1 MANFSVKASFDGSE
15 LVQGFK
21 EVKTEINGL
30 TNAGKSAQKSLGE
43 MLQKKNSTS
52 DYRRQLSLLSR
63 EITDLTVNYR
73 RMSEAEQQSEFGVAL
88 KQRIDE
94 LTAKASEFKDAMLD
108 VQQSINESA
117 SDTAN
122 WDAFQSLV
130 DITSSSL
137 QTFVGVT
144 GMSEDSVA
152 ALTRTIAIMQT
163 TGAAANTVIKVGNA
177 LQKTSALMLGVVRVQ
192 NAAAATAVAIKTAA
206 EGKSIIVTKAATVAQ
221 AAFNAVAKANP
232 YVLLATV
239 ILGVGAALVGFVKK
253 TKEAEKEQAEYNK
266 QIEEQKEKEKER
278 AQIIGRHVG
287 DVISKYNL
295 LRNEWVQLRTEEEK
309 NEWIRNN
316 ADAFADLGLNVSN
329 AALANKAFVD
339 TADDVITA
347 LRLQAEAEALRELYI
362 QNYGKAVEKQI
373 EIEKK
378 QEEARKKWQSGYKPT
393 GAEKSQ
399 YGVRYDDY
407 NSHYEAPI
415 VNDDTH
421 WLVKAII
428 GGAVANRDISAS
440 NITGQTVYHDDL
452 SSTGAARIRE
462 QIVSDYQTQID
473 AGFADANRYLEL
485 MNEKNAAAVEAAK
498 KAGVVKVPSITGGGK
513 GGGKGGSKSSTETK
527 RTLQDELAAFN
538 AAMAE
543 QDNLYKEGI
552 ISQEEYYRNKKQA
565 AQKYIQSII
574 ALDGDITPEQREQI
588 QLASQL
594 STTFNNQLVLLEKQ
608 RKLQEDKTKNMN
620 EFATTSVHVQQLE
633 EDGILSATEAREQQ
647 YNAAKKYYN
656 FLISNWSNLTDEE
669 KAVTRQLQQSI
680 NAYDEQKKTVPRG
693 RTMDYYKA
701 QNDKVQNIL
710 VEYDTGII
718 TKDVAKRAIDAIN
731 ADLES
736 LDLKPILINIDTER
750 AIQAIDGLAAHFE
763 MLNAVGSAV
772 SSINSVYEAFKNL
785 PDAMDEA
792 ENGWERFMVGFEAGM
807 SILNAITS
815 IFGTINTLITTF
827 NTIQAISTAL
837 KTKDAVASGAQAA
850 ADTTA
855 AGATMTK
862 AGANMAEAATGAGKS
877 VSWLPIVGP
886 ILAIAAIGAIM
897 GVLLGVMSKSKF
909 ATGGIV
915 PGSRIGDMDL
925 VRVNGGEMILNNRQ
939 QSNLF
944 RMIDQ
949 NRFQTTDLN
958 PKTVNF
964 RIQGDTLVGVIENYN
979 RKKSRS

>member
-30 TNAGKSAQKSLGE
+30 SNAGKSAQKSLGG

-73 RMSEAEQQSEFGVAL
+73 RLSEAEKQSEFGQGL

-122 WDAFQSLV
+122 WDAFQSLI
-130 DITSSSL
+130 DITASSL
-137 QTFVGVT
+137 QTFA
-144 GMSEDSVA
+144 GMAGLSEDSTA
-152 ALTRTIAIMQT
+152 ALNRTIAIMMT

-177 LQKTSALMLGVVRVQ
+177 LQKTSALMLGVARVQ
-192 NAAAATAVAIKTAA
+192 AAAATVAIRLKTAA
-206 EGKSIIVTKAATVAQ
+206 EGKNIIMTKAATVAQ
-221 AAFNAVAKANP
+221 KAFNVVANANP

-239 ILGVGAALVGFVKK
+239 ILGVGGALAGFIKL
-253 TKEAEKEQAEYNK
+253 TKNAEKEQEEYNK
-266 QIEEQKEKEKER
+266 QIEEQNEKEKER
-278 AQIIGRHVG
+278 AQVIGRHVG

-347 LRLQAEAEALRELYI
+347 LRLQAEAEALRELYT

-373 EIEKK
+373 ELEKK
-378 QEEARKKWQSGYKPT
+378 QAEARKKWQAGYKPT
-393 GAEKSQ
+393 GEEKSQ

-407 NSHYEAPI
+407 NSHYEEPI
-415 VNDDTH
+415 VNDDTN
-421 WLVKAII
+421 WFVKAMI
-428 GGAVANRDISAS
+428 GAAVAEGDISAS

-452 SSTGAARIRE
+452 SSSGAARIR
-462 QIVSDYQTQID
+462 QKIVADYQTQID
-473 AGFADANRYLEL
+473 EGFADANRYLEE
-485 MNEKNAAAVEAAK
+485 MNKKNVAAVEAAK

-513 GGGKGGSKSSTETK
+513 GGSKSSTETK
-527 RTLQDELAAFN
+527 RTLQDELDAFN

-565 AQKYIQSII
+565 TQKYIQSII
-574 ALDGDITPEQREQI
+574 ALEGDITPEQKEQI

-620 EFATTSVHVQQLE
+620 EFATTTAHVQQLE

-669 KAVTRQLQQSI
+669 KALTRQLQQSI
-680 NAYDEQKKTVPRG
+680 NAYDELKTKVPRG
-693 RTMDYYKA
+693 RTMDYYKV
-701 QNDKVQNIL
+701 QNDKVQNVL
-710 VEYDTGII
+710 AEYDAGII
-718 TKDVAKRAIDAIN
+718 TKDVAKRAIDDIN

-750 AIQAIDGLAAHFE
+750 AMQAIDGLAAHFE
-763 MLNAVGSAV
+763 ILNSIGSVV
-772 SSINSVYEAFKNL
+772 SSINSVYESFKNL

-792 ENGWERFMVGFEAGM
+792 ENGWERFMVGFETGM
-807 SILNAITS
+807 TVLNAITS
-815 IFGTINTLITTF
+815 IFGMINTLITTF

-837 KTKDAVASGAQAA
+837 KTKDAAASGAQAA
-850 ADTTA
+850 ASTA
-855 AGATMTK
+855 AAVAAGTE
-862 AGANMAEAATGAGKS
+862 AGANTAAAVSGAAKS
-877 VSWLPIVGP
+877 VSWIPIVGAV
-886 ILAIAAIGAIM
+886 LAVAAIAAVVGGIIAA
-897 GVLLGVMSKSKF
+897 SNKAKF

-944 RMIDQ
+944 RMLDQ
-949 NRFQTTDLN
+949 NRLSQNSAASGEVT
-958 PKTVNF
+958 F
-964 RIQGDTLVGVIENYN
+964 RIQGDTLVGVIDNYN
-979 RKKSRS
+979 KKRSRV